1 MKKIKVNIIMP
12 KIDKEL
18 NAKIIN
24 FVKLGYI
31 NSLE

>member
-24 FVKLGYI
+24 FVKFILW
-31 NSLE
+31 S